1 MAYIGQSL
9 TEGTRRVYTY
19 VATASQ
25 TTFNAVY
32 GVGAV
37 DVYQNGVLLQP
48 SDYTA
53 TDGATVVLGT
63 SAALSDEITIVCH
76 STFSVA
82 DTYTKSEADSRYIAQ
97 GTPTGGGLFKGENG
111 EVGSSAGDIFRVNQQ
126 TLNTSTT
133 IDADENAS
141 ATGPL
146 AIATGVT
153 LTVTTGGNLS
163 IV

>member
-53 TDGATVVLGT
+53 SDGTTVVLGT
-63 SAALSDEITIVCH
+63 GAALSDEITIVCH
-76 STFSVA
+76 NTFSVSDA
-82 DTYTKSEADSRYIAQ
+82 
-97 GTPTGGGLFKGENG
+97 PTLSGGGTFSSSIRAPLFDTDQNTTKT
-111 EVGSSAGDIFRVNQQ
+111 AIFQVNSD
-126 TLNTSTT
+126 TLTT
-133 IDADENAS
+133 DATIAANDNAS
-141 ATGPL
+141 ANGPL
-146 AIATGVT
+146 TIDDDVT
-153 LTVTTGGNLS
+153 LTVNGTLTV
-163 IV
+163 I

>member
-37 DVYQNGVLLQP
+37 DVYQNGVLLAP

-53 TDGATVVLGT
+53 TDGSTVALG
-63 SAALSDEITIVCH
+63 SGAAANDEITITCH
-76 STFSVA
+76 NTFSVA

-97 GTPTGGGLFKGENG
+97 GTPTGGGLFKGDNG
-111 EVGSSAGDIFRVNQQ
+111 EVGSAPGDIFRVNSQ
-126 TLNTSTT
+126 TLNVNTT

-141 ATGPL
+141 CAGPL
-146 AIATGVT
+146 TIGSGVT
-153 LTVTTGGNLS
+153 LTVTTGGNLV
-163 IV
+163 IA

>member
-37 DVYQNGVLLQP
+37 DVYQNGVLLAP

-53 TDGATVVLGT
+53 SDGTTVVLG
-63 SAALSDEITIVCH
+63 SGAAADDEITLVCH
-76 STFSVA
+76 NTFSVA
-82 DTYTKSEADSRYIAQ
+82 DTYTKSEADGRYIAQ

-111 EVGSSAGDIFRVNQQ
+111 EVGSSAGDIFRINQQ
-126 TLNTSTT
+126 TLSTNTT

-141 ATGPL
+141 CAGPL
-146 AIATGVT
+146 TIGSGVT
-153 LTVTTGGNLS
+153 LTVSGNLT
-163 IV
+163 VV

>member
-37 DVYQNGVLLQP
+37 DVYQNGILLAP
-48 SDYTA
+48 ADYTA
-53 TDGATVVLGT
+53 SDGATVVLGT
-63 SAALSDEITIVCH
+63 AAAFQDEITIVCH
-76 STFSVA
+76 NTFSVA

-111 EVGSSAGDIFRVNQQ
+111 EVGSSAGDIFRINQQ
-126 TLNTSTT
+126 TLNTSVT

-153 LTVTTGGNLS
+153 LTVATGGNLS

>member
-9 TEGTRRVYTY
+9 TEGTRRIYNY

-25 TTFNAVY
+25 TTFNAIY

-37 DVYQNGVLLQP
+37 DVYQNGVLLAP

-53 TDGATVVLGT
+53 TDGTTVVLTTGA
-63 SAALSDEITIVCH
+63 SVSDEITIVCH
-76 STFSVA
+76 NTFSVA

-111 EVGSSAGDIFRVNQQ
+111 EVGSSAGDIFRINQQ
-126 TLNTSTT
+126 TLNTNVT

-141 ATGPL
+141 CAGPL
-146 AIATGVT
+146 TIGSGVT
-153 LTVTTGGNLS
+153 LTVSGNLT
-163 IV
+163 VV

>member
-37 DVYQNGVLLQP
+37 DVYQNGVLLAP

-53 TDGATVVLGT
+53 STGTTIVLDT
-63 SAALSDEITIVCH
+63 AAALHDEITIVCH
-76 STFSVA
+76 NLFSVA
-82 DTYTKSEADSRYIAQ
+82 DTLSLSGGTLSGNLRAPLFDTDQNTMKTAIFQVNADTLTTDATIAA
-97 GTPTGGGLFKGENG
+97 N
-111 EVGSSAGDIFRVNQQ
+111 D
-126 TLNTSTT
+126 
-133 IDADENAS
+133 NAS
-141 ATGPL
+141 ANGPL
-146 AIATGVT
+146 TIDDDVT
-153 LTVTTGGNLS
+153 LTVNGTLTV
-163 IV
+163 I

>member
-19 VATASQ
+19 TATSGQ
-25 TTFNAVY
+25 TTFNALY
-32 GVGAV
+32 GVGSV

-48 SDYTA
+48 TDYTA
-53 TDGATVVLGT
+53 TDGTTVVFSTG
-63 SAALSDEITIVCH
+63 AALSDEITIVCH
-76 STFSVA
+76 NTFSVA

-111 EVGSSAGDIFRVNQQ
+111 EVGSSAGDIFRINQQ
-126 TLNTSTT
+126 TLNTNTT

-141 ATGPL
+141 CAGPL
-146 AIATGVT
+146 TIGSGVT
-153 LTVTTGGNLS
+153 LTVSGNLT
-163 IV
+163 VV

>member
-37 DVYQNGVLLQP
+37 DVYQNGVLLAP

-53 TDGATVVLGT
+53 SDGTTVVLGT
-63 SAALSDEITIVCH
+63 GAALNDEITIVCH
-76 STFSVA
+76 NTFSVSDTLSLSGGTLSGNLRAPLFDTDQNTTKTAIFQVNA
-82 DTYTKSEADSRYIAQ
+82 DTLTTDATIA
-97 GTPTGGGLFKGENG
+97 TN
-111 EVGSSAGDIFRVNQQ
+111 D
-126 TLNTSTT
+126 
-133 IDADENAS
+133 NAS
-141 ATGPL
+141 ANGPL
-146 AIATGVT
+146 TIDSGVT
-153 LTVTTGGNLS
+153 LTVNGTLTV
-163 IV
+163 I